1 MNLILYSMKLFF
13 RFLIITVIPLLLI
26 SIMSIIISK
35 GSVDDIN
42 DFKRASYSISFFSIL
57 SLIYVYVFESKKFY
71 QKSILNKFI
80 STTIVVFL
88 GILAISFFFK
98 IFVFE
103 SKNFYTPFFQ
113 ATLGVCIFLL
123 EYLVLNFCLSFNKN
137 KQLLFTDK
145 ITYYLK
151 IVFLISIFESALFI
165 IMTIDIFLQEKTF
178 DFFITFSK
186 PLFFIPLI
194 INVSAFLSLKYLSR
208 IVSFKYRATLI
219 IFISTFISLLF
230 VNFFNLI
237 RLKSAFHFNLL
248 YVILCLFSTLLIFTI
263 VNYRDKLNSSKMD
276 VKILSN
282 SISKKNVEYLQ
293 LKQQVNPHFLFN
305 NLNTLISFI
314 EINPKK
320 AIEFGHHLSNT
331 YRHYLKYQ
339 EEDFVLLSDEINF
352 IKEYLDIYK
361 AKFENGF
368 LYKID
373 VQSYDN
379 QYILSLSLQEIV
391 DNIFKHNTLNEQSPI
406 EIDIFILNDNLCIS
420 NTLVFK
426 SSITTTK
433 SGLEN
438 IKNRYQLL
446 TDKKVQITESKN
458 NFQVLI
464 PILNLE

>member
-1 MNLILYSMKLFF
+1 
-13 RFLIITVIPLLLI
+13 
-26 SIMSIIISK
+26 
-35 GSVDDIN
+35 
-42 DFKRASYSISFFSIL
+42 
-57 SLIYVYVFESKKFY
+57 
-71 QKSILNKFI
+71 
-80 STTIVVFL
+80 
-88 GILAISFFFK
+88 
-98 IFVFE
+98 
-103 SKNFYTPFFQ
+103 
-113 ATLGVCIFLL
+113 
-123 EYLVLNFCLSFNKN
+123 
-137 KQLLFTDK
+137 
-145 ITYYLK
+145 
-151 IVFLISIFESALFI
+151 
-165 IMTIDIFLQEKTF
+165 
-178 DFFITFSK
+178 
-186 PLFFIPLI
+186 
-194 INVSAFLSLKYLSR
+194 
-208 IVSFKYRATLI
+208 
-219 IFISTFISLLF
+219 
-230 VNFFNLI
+230 
-237 RLKSAFHFNLL
+237 
-248 YVILCLFSTLLIFTI
+248 
-263 VNYRDKLNSSKMD
+263 MD

-406 EIDIFILNDNLCIS
+406 EIDIFIVNDKLCIS
-420 NTLVFK
+420 NNLVFK

-438 IKNRYQLL
+438 IKNR
-446 TDKKVQITESKN
+446 
-458 NFQVLI
+458 
-464 PILNLE
+464 

>member
-1 MNLILYSMKLFF
+1 MRLFF
-13 RFLIITVIPLLLI
+13 RFLIITVTPLLLI

-35 GSVDDIN
+35 GSIDDIN

-71 QKSILNKFI
+71 QKSILNKLI
-80 STTIVVFL
+80 STTIVVFI
-88 GILAISFFFK
+88 GILAISFIFK

-137 KQLLFTDK
+137 RQLLFTDK

-165 IMTIDIFLQEKTF
+165 MMTIDIFLQDKTV

-194 INVSAFLSLKYLSR
+194 INVSAFLSLKYLS
-208 IVSFKYRATLI
+208 IIDSFKNKSTLI

-237 RLKSAFHFNLL
+237 RLKSAFHFNLV
-248 YVILCLFSTLLIFTI
+248 YVILCLFSTLLLFTI

-305 NLNTLISFI
+305 NLNTLISLI

-320 AIEFGHHLSNT
+320 AIAFGQHLSNT
-331 YRHYLKYQ
+331 YRHFLKNQ
-339 EEDFVLLSDEINF
+339 EDDFILLTDEISF
-352 IKEYLDIYK
+352 IKEYLEIYK

-368 LYKID
+368 SFNID
-373 VQSYDN
+373 INFSNN
-379 QYILSLSLQEIV
+379 QCILSLSLQEII
-391 DNIFKHNTLNEQSPI
+391 DNIFKHNNLEETNPI
-406 EIDIFILNDNLCIS
+406 EISIYSVTDMLYIS
-420 NTLVFK
+420 N
-426 SSITTTK
+426 SIQLKNSLETTEI
-433 SGLEN
+433 GLNN
-438 IKNRYQLL
+438 INNRYQLL
-446 TDKKVQITESKN
+446 TQRTIEVTQTLN
-458 NFQVLI
+458 TFQVGL
-464 PILNLE
+464 PILILEQ